1 MLPVEFN
8 NKYEGIFEP
17 ELMQAIASVA
27 VEKKVQEGEVLM
39 DIGQPL
45 LHIPLV
51 LNGAIKILREDK
63 DGEELLLY
71 FIEHGDTCAMTLS
84 CCMGQKKSEIRA
96 VAETD
101 AHLLMLPVSQ
111 MEIWMAE
118 YQSWRRFI
126 LDSYHSRMME
136 LLDAVDTVAF
146 MNMEERLL
154 KYLKDKA
161 MVTHDATVKTTHQQ
175 VANDLHTSRV
185 VVSRILK
192 QLEKE
197 GKIRLGRNQMTV
209 LSL

>member
-1 MLPVEFN
+1 MLPADFK

-17 ELMQAIASVA
+17 GLIDAIAAVA
-27 VEKKVQEGEVLM
+27 VEKQVKEGEILM

-63 DGEELLLY
+63 EGEELLLY

-101 AHLLMLPVSQ
+101 ARLLMLPVSQ
-111 MEIWMAE
+111 MEVWMAE
-118 YQSWRRFI
+118 YPSWRRFI

-154 KYLKDKA
+154 KYLQDKA
-161 MVTHDATVKTTHQQ
+161 MVTHDASVKTTHQQ
-175 VANDLHTSRV
+175 IANDMHTSRV
-185 VVSRILK
+185 VVSRMLK
-192 QLEKE
+192 QLERA
-197 GKIRLGRNQMTV
+197 GKIQLGRNQVTV

>member
-1 MLPVEFN
+1 MLPDDFK

-17 ELMQAIASVA
+17 ELIAAIAAVA
-27 VEKKVQEGEVLM
+27 VEKQVKEGEILM

-63 DGEELLLY
+63 EGEELLLY

-101 AHLLMLPVSQ
+101 ARLLMLPVSQ
-111 MEIWMAE
+111 MEVWMAE
-118 YQSWRRFI
+118 YPSWRRFI

-154 KYLKDKA
+154 KYLQDKA
-161 MVTHDATVKTTHQQ
+161 MVTHDASVKTTHQQ
-175 VANDLHTSRV
+175 IANDMHTSRV
-185 VVSRILK
+185 VVSRMLK
-192 QLEKE
+192 QLERA
-197 GKIRLGRNQMTV
+197 GKIQLGRNQVTV